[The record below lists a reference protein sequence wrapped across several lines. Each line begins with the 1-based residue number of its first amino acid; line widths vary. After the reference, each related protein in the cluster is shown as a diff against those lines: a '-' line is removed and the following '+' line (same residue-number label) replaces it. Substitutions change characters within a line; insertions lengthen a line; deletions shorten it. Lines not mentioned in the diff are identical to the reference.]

1 MYSDSKSENFAKSF
15 FTFDTKI
22 FLIEKPSFI
31 SKSIDIPFNYPFELK
46 FHPQDARTTSFQ
58 NNNNSLRSSVPLQ
71 ITPSINFK
79 ISDSKEI
86 SISTFQTKNHF
97 DSVYF
102 ERDTNTRLPSLWQLN
117 SAQTNSNSGVVFSFL
132 KKNFSFYA
140 DLSARFLG
148 LESGHSM
155 LDSVNSDIG
164 FQYRIDNQRSSV
176 YRLNYVAQFTNSQLS
191 DEKIFGKRLELYKK
205 SQFISQGFTLST
217 KSAMFEGLI
226 RVPTQLQTSYEI
238 DGQWRPEVQGR
249 LGIKWFLPDY
259 MKP

>member
-1 MYSDSKSENFAKSF
+1 MYGDSNKEILPKTF

-22 FLIEKPSFI
+22 FLLEKPSFV
-31 SKSIDIPFNYPFELK
+31 SKSIDIPFNFPFELK
-46 FHPQDARTTSFQ
+46 FHPEYSKTGNFQ
-58 NNNNSLRSSVPLQ
+58 NNNSLSSNVPLQ
-71 ITPSINFK
+71 IAPSINFK

-97 DSVYF
+97 DSAYF

-117 SAQTNSNSGVVFSFL
+117 SAQTNSNSGVAFSFL

-155 LDSVNSDIG
+155 LDSVSSNIG
-164 FQYRIDNQRSSV
+164 FQYRLDNQKSSL
-176 YRLNYVAQFTNSQLS
+176 YRLSYIAQFTNSQMS
-191 DEKIFGKRLELYKK
+191 DERIFNKRLELYKK
-205 SQFISQGFTLST
+205 SQFFSQGFTLST

-226 RVPTQLQTSYEI
+226 RLPTQLQTSYEI